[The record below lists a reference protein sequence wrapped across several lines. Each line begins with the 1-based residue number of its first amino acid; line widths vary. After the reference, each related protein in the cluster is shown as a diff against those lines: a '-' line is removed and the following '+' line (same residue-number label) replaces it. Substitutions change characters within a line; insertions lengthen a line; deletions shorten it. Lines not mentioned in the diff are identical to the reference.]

1 MAAQLIATPP
11 KGRPKVKGLEPI
23 FGRLPKNINR
33 QWLLDVAWKWRD
45 SHVTP
50 EGKFTQCVLTKTGG
64 DRVNLDG
71 VMAVVGQ
78 ETGSVE
84 ARPFRVLTEAQ
95 LQEME
100 KVAPQTAA
108 IARREAQEIKDVE
121 RRSALTRTIAR
132 IQQLIVDQYGWPER
146 D

>member
-11 KGRPKVKGLEPI
+11 KGRPKVKGL
-23 FGRLPKNINR
+23 GRFVAPKGVTLD
-33 QWLLDVAWKWRD
+33 LLVEQAWKWRD
-45 SHVTP
+45 SHVIP
-50 EGKFTQCVLTKTGG
+50 EGKFTQCVLTKTEG

-84 ARPFRVLTEAQ
+84 ARPFRFLTEAQ

-108 IARREAQEIKDVE
+108 IARREAQEIKDAE
-121 RRSALTRTIAR
+121 RCSALTRTIAR